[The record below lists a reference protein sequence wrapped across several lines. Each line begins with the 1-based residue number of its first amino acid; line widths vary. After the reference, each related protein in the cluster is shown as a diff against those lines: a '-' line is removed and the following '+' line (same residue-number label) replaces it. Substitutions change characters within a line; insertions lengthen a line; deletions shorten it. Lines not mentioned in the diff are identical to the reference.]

1 MESSRDGASKQPYVG
16 WLRKVAGKH
25 GARTVYRRGGGH
37 FAASTGTCSKNQ
49 SRGYVARKSGW
60 SNEVKLR
67 LVMSAGF
74 RKDRSSSFYNGS
86 KKTLVI
92 LGEPERRME
101 KRRNRI
107 RESRR
112 EFLEFFYLL
121 LSYSC
126 SIILFP
132 TFSPPFIFDSFF
144 FFFLLDRRYCIIYVW
159 IKICEIKFQQWTRMR
174 EVYAHTRMHVSSLI
188 KIIVFFERGLYLRL
202 RIHRWS
208 RLPGTDLECTH
219 SISINEAGEEVEGR
233 GRLARHTVK
242 GHG

>member
-1 MESSRDGASKQPYVG
+1 MNLNAGWRNVETGSANRGENFLNSFIYYYLIVVG
-16 WLRKVAGKH
+16 
-25 GARTVYRRGGGH
+25 
-37 FAASTGTCSKNQ
+37 
-49 SRGYVARKSGW
+49 
-60 SNEVKLR
+60 
-67 LVMSAGF
+67 
-74 RKDRSSSFYNGS
+74 
-86 KKTLVI
+86 
-92 LGEPERRME
+92 
-101 KRRNRI
+101 
-107 RESRR
+107 
-112 EFLEFFYLL
+112 
-121 LSYSC
+121 

-159 IKICEIKFQQWTRMR
+159 IKICEIKFQQWSRMR
-174 EVYAHTRMHVSSLI
+174 EVHAHTRMHVSSLI